1 MPAHIE
7 IAGASVDI
15 SHLAPTQHLVDVP
28 LRGGHLKTI
37 PVEIAY
43 TNHCYSRM
51 PRAAIGE
58 RICRA
63 NVVMDGRKQRLFCDR
78 RYSLSLHLPRIM
90 SELVRSENPVW
101 SIPGNNFVQV
111 ELVEEEGTRARATV
125 NYYVMMRI
133 WKCVVPN
140 EPKCVK
146 VRVETAFP
154 EDLLFYA
161 KPVLKK
167 PFSFRKLLAC
177 VWEGRDHNA
186 PDARAVRGAKAKR
199 GHRKANAPCG
209 RGRSE

>member
-7 IAGASVDI
+7 IAGANVDV

-28 LRGGHLKTI
+28 LRGGYLKKI
-37 PVEIAY
+37 SVEIAY
-43 TNHCYSRM
+43 TNHCYSRT

-58 RICRA
+58 RIRPA
-63 NVVMDGRKQRLFCDR
+63 YRVMDGRKQRVFCDR

-90 SELVRSENPVW
+90 SELVRGESPVW
-101 SIPGNNFVQV
+101 SIPGNNFVRV
-111 ELVEEEGTRARATV
+111 ELVEEESTGARATV
-125 NYYVMMRI
+125 NYYVIMRI
-133 WKCVVPN
+133 SKCVAPN
-140 EPKCVK
+140 EPKCIK

-177 VWEGRDHNA
+177 VWEGRDHIVSDSSVN
-186 PDARAVRGAKAKR
+186 VAKAKR
-199 GHRKANAPCG
+199 SHRKANAPCK